1 MTRDNGLPQTMNDQV
16 EDPWVGV
23 NVDLVALQSVV
34 FHVLCVSTIQ
44 CTPPVS
50 NSKQSTLVF
59 TFQLPSRTVVAHV
72 VAPVKPLFKTDFLQV
87 SEIMIIIND
96 RIGRTSLPV
105 PTVYAHY
112 SEISS
117 VDDYDLLAKPRSLC
131 WVPSSPGSLRMLK
144 GHCNHQDTAEGL
156 RQWEAER

>member
-1 MTRDNGLPQTMNDQV
+1 MCPSSLEQQAKYARV
-16 EDPWVGV
+16 Y
-23 NVDLVALQSVV
+23 S
-34 FHVLCVSTIQ
+34 
-44 CTPPVS
+44 
-50 NSKQSTLVF
+50 
-59 TFQLPSRTVVAHV
+59 FQLPSRTVVAHV

-87 SEIMIIIND
+87 IEIMIMIND

-117 VDDYDLLAKPRSLC
+117 ESVDDYDLLAKPRSLR

-144 GHCNHQDTAEGL
+144 GHCNHQGTAEGL
-156 RQWEAER
+156 RRREAER

>member
-1 MTRDNGLPQTMNDQV
+1 M
-16 EDPWVGV
+16 
-23 NVDLVALQSVV
+23 
-34 FHVLCVSTIQ
+34 
-44 CTPPVS
+44 
-50 NSKQSTLVF
+50 
-59 TFQLPSRTVVAHV
+59 

-105 PTVYAHY
+105 PTVHAHY

-117 VDDYDLLAKPRSLC
+117 VDDYDLLAKPRSLR

-144 GHCNHQDTAEGL
+144 GHCNHQGTAEGL
-156 RQWEAER
+156 RRREAER